1 LAIATYQDPYNLKE
15 RRQNLSLDQ
24 GPSDVILADSEG
36 STKAGL
42 MTPSG
47 TSQDPVDIA
56 VGPQPLFEDL
66 NDKEKQSKWELE
78 KIGYKAKLERLTGV
92 VASAEGNDKT
102 IIGQNRLPEVTN
114 KDSGDDF
121 TVIEDKVAASL
132 GDTKRDDLSFFPDDV
147 ARIKNFLSQVD
158 PTKQGSRKKS
168 LDATAEIELFRR
180 YLAKGAPRTGSQ
192 EDIDVNKLRDSLS
205 SLYTMQQMS
214 TEADIPEGRGINMKV
229 PEADIPEADIPEGRG
244 INMKVPKADPD
255 ANDPRKGIYGDFRGT
270 EKNAGLKESLVEPRS
285 GNFATKGGTI
295 LYKYFNSVKHS
306 NFKQPIVTG
315 GLRGNSRLSHDADV
329 EVQNKVIDL
338 IVEESKNQD
347 MSAKETAMILAIA
360 YAESGFNPDAASDIS
375 SASGVGQFINETGRA
390 FGLNDNNRW
399 DVNAQVKALVEHTK
413 TSYETVRK
421 DGRPLSWVYKLHHD
435 GLGSSNNAK
444 QAGILNAT
452 KNVLPI
458 YNKIVEMML
467 NKTGFA
473 KPRKPYKI
481 KAGFRTNALD
491 MMAPQYS
498 TKVTKSVVPKYVGSK
513 KPLVTKKSN
522 STNNNRP

>member
-1 LAIATYQDPYNLKE
+1 MAIATYDRPYNLKE

-24 GPSDVILADSEG
+24 GPSDVILAESKD

-56 VGPQPLFEDL
+56 VGPQPVFEDL
-66 NDKEKQSKWELE
+66 NEKEKQSKWELE
-78 KIGYKAKLERLTGV
+78 KIGYQAKLEKLTGV
-92 VASAEGNDKT
+92 VASAKGNDNLK
-102 IIGQNRLPEVTN
+102 IAKIDKVNSN
-114 KDSGDDF
+114 NSGDDY
-121 TVIEDKVAASL
+121 TVIEDKVATSL
-132 GDTKRDDLSFFPDDV
+132 GDTKRDDISFFPDDV
-147 ARIKNFLSQVD
+147 DRIKNFLSQVD
-158 PTKQGSRKKS
+158 PTKRGSRKMS
-168 LDATAEIELFRR
+168 LDDTAGVELFRR
-180 YLAKGAPRTGSQ
+180 YLARGAPRTGSP

-205 SLYTMQQMS
+205 SLFTMKQMS
-214 TEADIPEGRGINMKV
+214 NEADINEKSMATRERVMGDMDTG
-229 PEADIPEADIPEGRG
+229 
-244 INMKVPKADPD
+244 KVPKANPEADP
-255 ANDPRKGIYGDFRGT
+255 
-270 EKNAGLKESLVEPRS
+270 NAGLKESLVVPRS

-306 NFKQPIVTG
+306 NFKQPMVAG

-329 EVQNKVIDL
+329 KVQNKVIDL

-360 YAESGFNPDAASDIS
+360 YAESGFNPDAASNIS
-375 SASGVGQFINETGRA
+375 SASGVGQFINKTGEA

-399 DVNAQVKALVEHTK
+399 DANAQVKALVAHTK
-413 TSYETVRK
+413 KNYETVRK
-421 DGRPLSWVYKLHHD
+421 QGRPLSWVYKLHHD

-444 QAGILNAT
+444 KEGILNAT

-481 KAGFRTNALD
+481 RAEITNAQD
-491 MMAPQYS
+491 MMAPEYS
-498 TKVTKSVVPKYVGSK
+498 TEVKKSIVPKRI
-513 KPLVTKKSN
+513 LQTKE
-522 STNNNRP
+522 